1 MALTEG
7 VVDLLL
13 SKPVLFGLAACA
25 LLFLV
30 GRALEAG
37 VDGLEPPIIRSKIPI
52 FGHFYNMLKD
62 QEAFFKRL
70 DKEYH
75 MPIATLPIL
84 KTKLYTISD
93 PILAQAAYCDKHLSF
108 TPFAVAGAQK
118 ISGFDDD
125 YQQVLTHTN
134 VLPEYFK
141 SMYDGTTAQH
151 IHQLNVTSLKHVSKH
166 ISSIGVDGMEAANT
180 YLWLRNL
187 MTVATCEA
195 LFGPENP
202 IRSDELVE
210 DVWTFETGLPYLF
223 LHIFNSKTLQ
233 RTKEARRRLQLA
245 LGKWCSTMKQD
256 DEQVSAYIRNR
267 VGILR
272 GYGVE
277 GQKLGDIEVGLI
289 HVPTSNS
296 IPTLFWFFI
305 HVFTRPDLVVRMR
318 AEVEP
323 FAERGPGHAVTINL
337 DDIIERCPL
346 MMSAYREASRVC
358 NGFTCNRMV
367 LEDTTITD
375 RHGRSYRL
383 KKGAAVKMPAGVMH
397 ASEDVWGEDA
407 ATFRANRFLDEGLT
421 KDQAKLRRAAHTPFG
436 GGAHMCPGRNFAT
449 AEICGFMTAL
459 LLGYNVEPLDGN
471 WDTYKPPPMA
481 TCPQS
486 TSVCKPEDEASV
498 CGTRLTRRSGWE
510 AAQWKFTSG
519 KVTE

>member
-1 MALTEG
+1 MALTESI
-7 VVDLLL
+7 VDLLL
-13 SKPVLFGLAACA
+13 CKPVFLGLAVCA

-30 GRALEAG
+30 GRALEPS
-37 VDGLEPPIIRSKIPI
+37 VDGLEPPILRHNIPI
-52 FGHFYNMLKD
+52 FGHFYSMLKD

-70 DKEYH
+70 DKKYH
-75 MPIATLPIL
+75 MSIATIPIL
-84 KTKLYTISD
+84 NSKMYAITD
-93 PILAQAAYCDKHLSF
+93 PILVQSAYCNKHLSF
-108 TPFAVAGAQK
+108 TPFAVGGAQK
-118 ISGFDDD
+118 VAGFDDA
-125 YQQVLTHTN
+125 YHQVLMQSN

-141 SMYDGTTAQH
+141 SIYDGTTAQH
-151 IHQLNVTSLKHVSKH
+151 IHRLNVTSLKHVSKH
-166 ISSIGVDGMEAANT
+166 INSIGGDGMDATNT

-195 LFGPENP
+195 LYGPDNP
-202 IRSDELVE
+202 IRGDELVE

-223 LHIFNSKTLQ
+223 FHIFNSKTLR

-245 LGKWCSTMKQD
+245 LGKWCTTMKQD

-296 IPTLFWFFI
+296 IPTIFWFFI
-305 HVFTRPDLVVRMR
+305 HVFTRPNLVVQLR

-323 FAERGPGHAVTINL
+323 IAKRGPGHVVTINV
-337 DDIIERCPL
+337 DDILERCPL
-346 MMSAYREASRVC
+346 LISAYREASRLC

-375 RHGRSYRL
+375 RHDRSYLL
-383 KKGAAVKMPAGVMH
+383 KKGATVKMPAGVVH
-397 ASEDVWGEDA
+397 ASEDIWGEDA
-407 ATFRANRFLDEGLT
+407 AAFRADRFLDKGLT
-421 KDQAKLRRAAHTPFG
+421 SEQAKLRRAAFTPFG

-449 AEICGFMTAL
+449 AEIYGFVAAL

-471 WDTYKPPPMA
+471 WDTYKPPPMS
-481 TCPQS
+481 TCPQV

-498 CGTRLTRRSGWE
+498 CGTRLTRRNGWE
-510 AAQWKFTSG
+510 AAQWRFISG
-519 KVTE
+519 EVVV

>member
-1 MALTEG
+1 MALTQ
-7 VVDLLL
+7 VIVDLLL
-13 SKPVLFGLAACA
+13 TKPVILGLAACA
-25 LLFLV
+25 LLFLI
-30 GRALEAG
+30 GRAFEPT
-37 VDGLEPPIIRSKIPI
+37 VNGLEPPMIRPSIPI
-52 FGHFYNMLKD
+52 FGHFYSMLKD

-70 DKEYH
+70 DKKYH
-75 MPIATLPIL
+75 MPIATVPIL
-84 KTKLYTISD
+84 KYKMYAITD
-93 PILAQAAYCDKHLSF
+93 PILVQAAYCNKHLSF
-108 TPFAVAGAQK
+108 TPFAIAGAQK
-118 ISGFDDD
+118 VTGFDDE
-125 YQQVLTHTN
+125 YHKVLTSTD

-141 SMYDGTTAQH
+141 SLYDGTTAQH
-151 IHQLNVTSLKHVSKH
+151 IHQLNVTSLKHVSQH
-166 ISSIGVDGMEAANT
+166 INSIGGDGMKADNT

-223 LHIFNSKTLQ
+223 FHIFNSKTLR

-245 LGKWCSTMKQD
+245 LGKWCSGMKQD

-267 VGILR
+267 VGVLR

-305 HVFTRPDLVVRMR
+305 HVFTRPDVVLQMR

-323 FAERGPGHAVTINL
+323 IVELGPNNVATFNL
-337 DDIIERCPL
+337 DDILEKCPL
-346 MMSAYREASRVC
+346 MISAYREASRIC
-358 NGFTCNRMV
+358 NGFTCNRMA
-367 LEDTTITD
+367 LEDTTIQD
-375 RHGRSYRL
+375 RHGRSYLL
-383 KKGAAVKMPAGVMH
+383 KKGSTIKMPAGVMH
-397 ASEDVWGEDA
+397 SSKEIWGEDA
-407 ATFRANRFLDEGLT
+407 ATFRADRFLDKGLT
-421 KDQAKLRRAAHTPFG
+421 NEQAKLRRAALTPFG

-449 AEICGFMTAL
+449 AEIYGFMAAL
-459 LLGYNVEPLDGN
+459 LLGYNVEPVDGN
-471 WDTYKPPPMA
+471 WDTFKPPPMA
-481 TCPQS
+481 SCPQS

-498 CGTRLTRRSGWE
+498 CGTRLSRRSGWE
-510 AAQWKFTSG
+510 STQWRFISG